1 MILSKFVIIFCCCNC
16 KAISNN
22 SEKDFYESINY
33 KCNGLKMKHY
43 QIIKIQFKSN
53 SKLDLSSMR
62 TG

>member
-1 MILSKFVIIFCCCNC
+1 MILSKFVVIFCYCDY
-16 KAISNN
+16 KANSNN
-22 SEKDFYESINY
+22 SEKDFYETINY

-53 SKLDLSSMR
+53 SKLDLSSLR